1 MFVVYVKAIIYLLLY
16 NLHDCAFNIS
26 VKDDNLKGF
35 CDNYGPKTLTR
46 KPTCHKN
53 SKNFTCMDLMR
64 RKMPRTSQNTRVI
77 ETGLSD
83 FHLMT
88 LIAIR
93 KEYRIFQSTIL
104 ICR

>member
-26 VKDDNLKGF
+26 VKDYNLKGF
-35 CDNYGPKTLTR
+35 CDNYDPKTLTR

-53 SKNFTCMDLMR
+53 SKNFTCMDLM
-64 RKMPRTSQNTRVI
+64 PRTSQNTRVI
-77 ETGLSD
+77 KTGLSD

-93 KEYRIFQSTIL
+93 KEYRIFQSTIR